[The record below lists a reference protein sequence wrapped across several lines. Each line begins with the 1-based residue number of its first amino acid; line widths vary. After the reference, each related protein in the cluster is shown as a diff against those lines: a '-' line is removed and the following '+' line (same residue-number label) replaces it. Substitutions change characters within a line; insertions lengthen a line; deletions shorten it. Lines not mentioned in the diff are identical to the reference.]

1 MFTSLTNIDSAFRK
15 IKLFVIIY
23 TLCLTAIAVYIVKWS
38 YDFAQSSREKIYVL
52 ANGESLM
59 LALSKN
65 MNENRPVEARQH
77 VKDFHRFFFKLD
89 PDMAAIENNVKK
101 ALVLADKSAFS
112 QYSNLK
118 EQGYYSAMISGNV
131 SQDVIVDSV
140 AVDFTNYPYKFTF
153 KGKQQIIRSTSIVT
167 RSLVTEGYLRN
178 VARSDNNSHGF
189 LIEKWQVL
197 ENKDLE
203 VKQR

>member
-1 MFTSLTNIDSAFRK
+1 MFTSLNNIDSAFRK

-23 TLCLTAIAVYIVKWS
+23 TLCLTALVVYIVKWS
-38 YDFAQSSREKIYVL
+38 YDFAQGSREKIYVL

-59 LALSKN
+59 LALSKD

-77 VKDFHRFFFKLD
+77 VKDFHRYFFKLD
-89 PDMAAIENNVKK
+89 PDMAAIETNVKK
-101 ALVLADKSAFS
+101 ALILADKSAYS

-118 EQGYYSAMISGNV
+118 EQGYYSALISGNV
-131 SQDVIVDSV
+131 SQDVEVDSV
-140 AVDFTNYPYKFTF
+140 KVDFTNYPYKFTF
-153 KGKQQIIRSTSIVT
+153 SGRQKIIRSTSVVT

-189 LIEKWQVL
+189 LIEKWLVL